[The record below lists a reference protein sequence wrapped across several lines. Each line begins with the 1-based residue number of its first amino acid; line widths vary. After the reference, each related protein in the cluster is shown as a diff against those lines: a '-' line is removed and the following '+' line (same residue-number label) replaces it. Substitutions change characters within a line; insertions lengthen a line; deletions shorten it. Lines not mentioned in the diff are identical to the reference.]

1 MIIYVVKQGD
11 TIYSI
16 AQRFGVSWEKIIK
29 DNMLTHP
36 EQLVVGQT
44 IVILA
49 DQITYTIQPGD
60 RLTTIANAFGISV
73 ADLLRANPQV
83 TPTNLRVG
91 DVLTIPLPSQNLG
104 TMRVNGFVFPFTK
117 PESLDLTLPN
127 LTYNSIFSYD
137 VRPDGSL
144 MGIPD
149 DMVLEQ
155 TKKYGVAPLMV
166 ITNIEQD
173 GVFSGAITNELF
185 ASPQSKQNLIQNVL
199 NVMNQKGYY
208 GLIIDFEYVYPEDRE
223 NYNQFLREITTALH
237 ENNYIVM
244 TALAPKVSDEMT
256 GALYQAHDYAVHGQ
270 IADFVIVMTYE
281 WGYLYGPPLAISPIN
296 EVKRVLDYAVT
307 RIPRNKILMGM
318 PNYGYDWTLPFER
331 GTAARI
337 LTNTGAVNLAR
348 EKGAFIQ
355 YDERAQAPYFNYWTQ
370 TNEHRVWFEDARS
383 IDAKLRLVN
392 QYGLAGVSYWN
403 LDSYFP
409 QNWLV
414 QNQLYDVLNF
424 F

>member
-83 TPTNLRVG
+83 TPTNFRVG

-256 GALYQAHDYAVHGQ
+256 GTLYQAHDYAVHGQ
-270 IADFVIVMTYE
+270 IADFVIIMTYE